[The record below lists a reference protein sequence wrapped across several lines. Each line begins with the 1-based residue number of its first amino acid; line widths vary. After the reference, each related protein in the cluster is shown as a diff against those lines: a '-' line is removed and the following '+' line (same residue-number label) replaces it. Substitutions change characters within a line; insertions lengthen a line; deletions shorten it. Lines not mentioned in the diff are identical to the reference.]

1 MKARSVSLDCGSDSG
16 NIVTLFDE
24 KICHVVIK
32 FVMFDDEAASPE
44 KVVERFFHRQA

>member
-1 MKARSVSLDCGSDSG
+1 MKAYRSVSLDCGIDG
-16 NIVTLFDE
+16 DIVTLFDE
-24 KICHVVIK
+24 EICHVVMK